1 MRSPLNFTFP
11 SSITPISILKL
22 HPNPQDSLTAAA
34 SAVLQLLKLIRCYF
48 FLVSI
53 SPIPS
58 AMLTL
63 LYRHIPSASPLP
75 LFRCNIR
82 HFAPCLAPYRNDMS
96 TTMVNNNLTHS
107 IDFRSTYSG
116 HNDLGIKGLQTTIL
130 YESKCLRRCVNISI
144 VMWTQHSIQNL
155 LMLNQFTRSNNIPNE
170 KTMMCACWRE
180 PGCTTDFKTSHD
192 F

>member
-1 MRSPLNFTFP
+1 
-11 SSITPISILKL
+11 
-22 HPNPQDSLTAAA
+22 
-34 SAVLQLLKLIRCYF
+34 
-48 FLVSI
+48 
-53 SPIPS
+53 
-58 AMLTL
+58 MLTL

-96 TTMVNNNLTHS
+96 TTMVNNNLTHW

-192 F
+192 FWSGTEMGRERWGPTDLSSTLLKQQIGVRFAVLLKEQ